1 MDKTPNNIKDPWER
15 TIVAFTPPY
24 SLKDLCNAG
33 SDVDHKKIPTFKIR
47 IASSDDR
54 IIQANTLVRKKY
66 EWRGYEVQG
75 LVSQPNYVT
84 LIIYSDEKLVATMTL
99 GVDSV
104 NGLSADE
111 SFKVELDSIRSKKSR
126 RISEITKFAI
136 EDGFGSKQIQAS
148 IIHITYIFARYVH
161 ACTDFVIEV
170 NPRHVQFY
178 EKYLGF
184 KTIGQEKYCLRVK
197 APSRLMH
204 IDLDYMNQEIEQFGG
219 SGMGRSKNGEKSL
232 YPYFFRKT
240 DEEGIAARLRK

>member
-1 MDKTPNNIKDPWER
+1 MSPWER
-15 TIVAFTPPY
+15 TIVAFSLPY
-24 SLKDLCNAG
+24 SLSELCDAD
-33 SDVDHKKIPTFKIR
+33 SDAAHKTPPTFKIR

-54 IIQANTLVRKKY
+54 IIQANTLIRKKY
-66 EWRGYEVQG
+66 EWRGYEVEG

-84 LIIYSDEKLVATMTL
+84 LIIYSEEKLVATMTL

-104 NGLSADE
+104 SGLSADA
-111 SFKVELDSIRSKKSR
+111 SFKVELDSIRSEKNRK
-126 RISEITKFAI
+126 ISEITKFAI

-184 KTIGQEKYCLRVK
+184 KTIGQEKYCLRVN
-197 APSRLMH
+197 ALSRLMH
-204 IDLDYMNQEIEQFGG
+204 IDLEYMNQEIKRLGDF
-219 SGMGRSKNGEKSL
+219 GMGRFSNVEKSL
-232 YPYFFRKT
+232 YPYFFHKT
-240 DEEGIAARLRK
+240 DEEGIAARLLRDL